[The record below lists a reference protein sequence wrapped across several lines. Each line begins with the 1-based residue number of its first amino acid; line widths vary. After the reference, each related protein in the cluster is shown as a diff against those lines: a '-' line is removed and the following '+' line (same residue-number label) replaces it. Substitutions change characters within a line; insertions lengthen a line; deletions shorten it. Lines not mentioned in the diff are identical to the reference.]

1 VKAEAFMLIPIIW
14 LLLLPQEPARSLGEF
29 LDANAAAVQTLSEP
43 QRRVAESQ
51 NHLLEKRFQKLVDAL
66 QRFAEEYNRNGG
78 RVWPL
83 REAEAVRKAYRDFD
97 LSMSSGR

>member
-1 VKAEAFMLIPIIW
+1 MLTPIIW
-14 LLLLPQEPARSLGEF
+14 LLLSQEPVRSLGEF
-29 LDANAAAVQTLSEP
+29 LNANAAAVQTPSEP
-43 QRRVAESQ
+43 QRRVAELQ

-66 QRFAEEYNRNGG
+66 QKFAGEYNRNGG

-97 LSMSSGR
+97 RSMSSGN

>member
-1 VKAEAFMLIPIIW
+1 MLIPIIW
-14 LLLLPQEPARSLGEF
+14 LLLLSQEPVGSLGEL
-29 LDANAAAVQTLSEP
+29 LDAIAAAVQTPSEP

-51 NHLLEKRFQKLVDAL
+51 NHLLEKRFQRLVDDL
-66 QRFAEEYNRNGG
+66 QRFADEYNRSGG